1 MAVRM
6 VPSST
11 KSEAVITTDEKK
23 LNDLSTEEVLWI
35 GGREALD
42 VLRIISMTASGAP
55 PWLQLAKVC

>member
-11 KSEAVITTDEKK
+11 KSEAVITTDKKK

-55 PWLQLAKVC
+55 PWFQLA